1 MRIFRT
7 ISALI
12 IVLSV
17 GLTGCL
23 RTVKLVE
30 KTQAPTTYLTAPL
43 EVMEK
48 KVSDRDEA
56 IRTLNASVEVRATT
70 GGGKEGKQTVYL
82 TVKGYIFVR
91 KPHDL
96 RVLLQVPVLGSR
108 AVDMVS
114 NGDEF
119 TLMYATPTKGTVW
132 AQGKN
137 TVTTPSAN
145 GLENLRPPVFF
156 DSLLVPGVTAED
168 YVARTE
174 STRIVRTD
182 DGRKHIAIEEP
193 DYDLTIA
200 ETTSKEGKILRTKR
214 VVHINRIDMMPFQ
227 QDIYD
232 DEGRVVT
239 SASYENYQPYSG
251 ILFPSVITI
260 NRPRDEYSLR
270 IKITKLTLNGQLD
283 DDQFEL
289 KIPAGVTVKKMD

>member
-1 MRIFRT
+1 MRILRT
-7 ISALI
+7 ISALGI
-12 IVLSV
+12 MLSA
-17 GLTGCL
+17 GLTGCYK
-23 RTVKLVE
+23 TVKLVE
-30 KTQAPTTYLTAPL
+30 KTQAPSMFLTAPL

-48 KVSDRDEA
+48 QVSDRDEA
-56 IRTLNASVEVRATT
+56 IKTLNASVEVRATT
-70 GGGKEGKQTVYL
+70 GGGKEGKQTVYV

-137 TVTTPSAN
+137 TVMTPSAN

-156 DSLLVPGVTAED
+156 DSLLVPGVTAD
-168 YVARTE
+168 DFVARTE
-174 STRIVRTD
+174 STRIVRTN
-182 DGRKHIAIEEP
+182 DGRKQIAVEEP

-200 ETTSKEGKILRTKR
+200 EPVSAGSKILHTKR
-214 VVHINRIDMMPFQ
+214 VLHINRIDMLPFQ

-232 DEGRVVT
+232 NDGRVVT
-239 SASYENYQPYSG
+239 SASYENYQPYDG
-251 ILFPSVITI
+251 IMFPSVITI

-270 IKITKLTLNGQLD
+270 ITIAKLKLNGQLD

-289 KIPAGVTVKKMD
+289 KIPAGVTVRKMQ